1 MHRMHDIY
9 TYIYIYFDMY
19 MYIYIRHIKKYII
32 AWFHLQSLE
41 VCEPVVVTSNVSGK
55 GCRLRCRW
63 DLGTR
68 TSKKWEFQQGML
80 HGMPRCTLIKAL
92 WNSRPEAAPPE
103 TTPEKPKARIVLF
116 FSTIFLLLPM
126 PYLRCLTAGEG
137 SSQGHDTWAE
147 GSVFADRTSKTS
159 IRLYMNIY
167 YINMFIYIYSMY
179 WIVWNINLCHNA
191 IVHKRAQAKP
201 KEAAKASDVCCH
213 KLTPRF

>member
-1 MHRMHDIY
+1 M
-9 TYIYIYFDMY
+9 
-19 MYIYIRHIKKYII
+19 
-32 AWFHLQSLE
+32 
-41 VCEPVVVTSNVSGK
+41 SNVSGK

-116 FSTIFLLLPM
+116 FSTIFLLLTM
-126 PYLRCLTAGEG
+126 PYLRCLTPGEG

-159 IRLYMNIY
+159 IRIYEYILYEYFIWIFYMNILY
-167 YINMFIYIYSMY
+167 ENVYIYIYIMY
-179 WIVWNINLCHNA
+179 WMVWKINLCHNA

-201 KEAAKASDVCCH
+201 KEAAKASGH
-213 KLTPRF
+213 AL

>member
-1 MHRMHDIY
+1 M
-9 TYIYIYFDMY
+9 
-19 MYIYIRHIKKYII
+19 
-32 AWFHLQSLE
+32 
-41 VCEPVVVTSNVSGK
+41 SNVSGK

-116 FSTIFLLLPM
+116 FFDDFSSPYNAILEMLDTRRRQLPRPWHLSRRLRFCRSNFEDVYKNIWIYTIWIF
-126 PYLRCLTAGEG
+126 
-137 SSQGHDTWAE
+137 
-147 GSVFADRTSKTS
+147 
-159 IRLYMNIY
+159 YMNILY
-167 YINMFIYIYSMY
+167 EYIIWKCIYIYIMY
-179 WIVWNINLCHNA
+179 WMVWKINLCHNA

-201 KEAAKASDVCCH
+201 KEAAKASGH
-213 KLTPRF
+213 AL